1 MSTFLFQISPPPKI
15 LIYVVFVKNEF
26 KNGAKGEILFSGRMG
41 PGWNVEEGSYPET
54 IARTRLHD
62 VTSLDGSNT
71 GKEQKSP
78 APDHPGE

>member
-1 MSTFLFQISPPPKI
+1 
-15 LIYVVFVKNEF
+15 
-26 KNGAKGEILFSGRMG
+26 
-41 PGWNVEEGSYPET
+41 VEEGSYPET